1 MGLGLIA
8 EYSSAGALQAS
19 SVLLTFSLSRLGIA
33 IRVGHPMIP
42 RMPSPSSAYLTSLFD
57 LSGKVAV
64 VIGGTGEL
72 CGAMAE
78 GLAGAG
84 AEVVLVGRNAEKAQP
99 RVDRIIAAGGKAW
112 FAAAEASSR
121 VALEELLSAVLSRAG
136 RVDIVINGAGINSA
150 SPFLTITE
158 DEYQRIMDTNV
169 KSVFLGCQ
177 VFGRYLVERGEGG
190 SIINLGS
197 MSAIVPLSR
206 VFTYSASKAAV
217 HNLSKNLAREWAPQ
231 RVRVNLL
238 VPGFFPAEQNRKV
251 LTPDR
256 VASIM
261 GHTPM
266 KRFGDAR
273 ELVGATLLLASDAA
287 GSFITGSEV
296 IVDGGYHA
304 MTI

>member
-1 MGLGLIA
+1 MSKSDYI
-8 EYSSAGALQAS
+8 SSL
-19 SVLLTFSLSRLGIA
+19 FSL
-33 IRVGHPMIP
+33 
-42 RMPSPSSAYLTSLFD
+42 T
-57 LSGKVAV
+57 GKVAV

-84 AEVVLVGRNAEKAQP
+84 AEVILVGRNEEKAKA
-99 RVDRIIAAGGKAW
+99 RLAKIEGIGGKGY
-112 FAAAEASSR
+112 FLSTEASSK
-121 VALEELLSAVLSRAG
+121 AELQTLLDNVLQRSKQ
-136 RVDIVINGAGINSA
+136 VDIVINGAGVNSA
-150 SPFLTITE
+150 TPFFDIAE
-158 DEYQRIMDTNV
+158 DEFERIMRINL

-177 VFGRYLVERGEGG
+177 VFGKYLVDRGEGG

-197 MSAIVPLSR
+197 MSGIVPLSR

-217 HNLSKNLAREWAPQ
+217 HNLSKNLAREWAPKK
-231 RVRVNLL
+231 VRVNTL

-261 GHTPM
+261 GHTPA
-266 KRFGDAR
+266 KRFGEAR
-273 ELVGATLLLASDAA
+273 ELIGATLLLASEGA
-287 GSFITGSEV
+287 GSFITGSEIV
-296 IVDGGYHA
+296 VDGGYHA